1 MAKTRNNYKSIFRKY
16 LEGKLKLKTYQR
28 VGVMFLVVV
37 IAGFVGW
44 TYEVVLNLIS
54 HGEFFMK
61 GGNFLPWMNIY
72 AIGAVLVIPATYWI
86 RRQPWAVFLIAAL
99 VTGVV
104 ELIGGWLAFELFDG
118 ARYWDY
124 SQVWWGFGHINGFVC
139 PVSVFAFGIGSML
152 LMYLLLPFCAF
163 VAEKMSKRAFLI
175 LTITLFSVVMVDE
188 IGNLIFKV
196 LDLPTAMDFYRGI
209 GLVYK

>member
-1 MAKTRNNYKSIFRKY
+1 
-16 LEGKLKLKTYQR
+16 
-28 VGVMFLVVV
+28 MFLVVV
-37 IAGFVGW
+37 VAGFVGW
-44 TYEVVLNLIS
+44 AYEVVLNLIS
-54 HGEFFMK
+54 HGGFFMK

-104 ELIGGWLAFELFDG
+104 ELIGGWLVYELFDG

-124 SQVWWGFGHINGFVC
+124 SQAWWGIGHINGFVC
-139 PVSVFAFGIGSML
+139 PVSVFAFGVGSML

-163 VAEKMSKRAFLI
+163 VAERMSRRAFLI

-188 IGNLIFKV
+188 IGNLILKV

-209 GLVYK
+209 GLVYR